1 MSEYFDVEF
10 LLVSLLIILLIGI
23 VYDYLSTGEQ
33 FQSSLDGAL
42 LDNNIDLLAI
52 KAGEKLLNPTKYITV
67 SDFNDMVV
75 TIRQIVYQ
83 DIYLLS
89 QVCSKM
95 NGQDGPEKNQM
106 TLFCITDIKGMQE
119 EIVSHIA
126 NYVIDNVKSK
136 YGINLNPYQVTG
148 DFMVQLNL
156 LEDVIYPL
164 VYTNLYTVHGM
175 QYFDQKMLQDKV
187 YENLKIRDVLFGT
200 LLRRGIDV
208 SPDIDTMHEV
218 DNHL

>member
-1 MSEYFDVEF
+1 MFEYFDVEI
-10 LLVSLLIILLIGI
+10 LLVSLLIILLIGLI
-23 VYDYLSTGEQ
+23 YDSHSRGEH
-33 FQSSLDGAL
+33 FQASFD
-42 LDNNIDLLAI
+42 DKNIDLLAI

-67 SDFNDMVV
+67 SDFNDMVMS
-75 TIRQIVYQ
+75 IRQIVYQ

-106 TLFCITDIKGMQE
+106 TLFCIADVKGMQN
-119 EIVSHIA
+119 EIVGHIA

-164 VYTNLYTVHGM
+164 VYTNLYTVHGI
-175 QYFDQKMLQDKV
+175 QYFDLKMLQDKV

-208 SPDIDTMHEV
+208 SPDIDTLHEV